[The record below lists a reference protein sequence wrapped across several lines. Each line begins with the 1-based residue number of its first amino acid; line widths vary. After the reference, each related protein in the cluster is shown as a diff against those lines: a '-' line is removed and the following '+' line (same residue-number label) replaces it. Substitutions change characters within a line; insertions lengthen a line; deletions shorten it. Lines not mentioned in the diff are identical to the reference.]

1 MRITLTLAV
10 LLGLVLGAGCD
21 AYDEDLG
28 ATPFLCGES
37 EPRCPDGY
45 ACTTDGLTGR
55 DICVRKGSALSE
67 DFDCGDDSAYEPNN
81 AFEEAT
87 VTTVDATMT
96 QSIGGLAVCPAGDR
110 DLFAIT
116 VTTMNTTLELAVDFE
131 TGGATLQAALLN
143 PNGVPVATAKPI
155 DGDPMTLRAAVQN
168 LPRGTYYASISA
180 PVTGEISVNNYDLV
194 VTATPP

>member
-1 MRITLTLAV
+1 VRGALLLA
-10 LLGLVLGAGCD
+10 LLLVAACD

-37 EPRCPDGY
+37 APRCPDGY
-45 ACTTDGLTGR
+45 ACITDGLTGR
-55 DICVRKGSALSE
+55 EICVRDGSSLSE
-67 DFDCGDDSAYEPNN
+67 DFDCADDSMHEPNN

-87 VTTVDATMT
+87 VTELDATMT

-116 VTTMNTTLELAVDFE
+116 ITTMNTSLELAVDFE
-131 TGGATLQAALLN
+131 TGGAKLQAALLN
-143 PNGVPVATAKPI
+143 PNGVPVATARPV
-155 DGDPMTLRAAVQN
+155 DGDPMTLTAFVQN
-168 LPRGTYYASISA
+168 LPTGTYYASVSA
-180 PVTGEISVNNYDLV
+180 PVTGEIAVNNYDLV